1 MWRLPSRQ
9 GTEWFLRRWCLN
21 WNLNEHRE
29 CGREFLKLRARDVHM
44 LRPPGR
50 PSWARSWEERTCTCS
65 DHGEDLLGHAPG
77 KKGRAHAPTTGRT
90 FLGTLLGRKAGV
102 YLEPGCQE
110 REKQETGHTGAV
122 CVPDHWRPSRWL
134 QQEVQLYFQ
143 SNGKGFQRGSIL
155 IRYFL
160 ANHLYY
166 IFTSIYHFFSYQT
179 SEPTRDFFPF
189 S

>member
-1 MWRLPSRQ
+1 MNVIKGQ
-9 GTEWFLRRWCLN
+9 GQGRCEGCQVGRGLN
-21 WNLNEHRE
+21 GFSGGGVWTGTWMSTGSVEGSSWNEGL
-29 CGREFLKLRARDVHM
+29 A
-44 LRPPGR
+44 
-50 PSWARSWEERTCTCS
+50 TCTCS
-65 DHGEDLLGHAPG
+65 DHREDLLGHAPG